1 MAMTAGRC
9 AEMISFETAYAIALP
24 NFTVSLE
31 GSNDPPRPVSRDER
45 TTLMKLCAEVMA
57 YSSVVG
63 GGVLIVG
70 NKGKGPMVG
79 QIAYIC
85 HTDHLRDKDLQVAMS
100 EVIAKALNDLFDAR
114 PTPSADVAALI
125 REAEDRVWER
135 AAVIAENVDYPW
147 EQGEHLSQMM
157 ASDATACAIAAAIRA
172 AKATP

>member
-1 MAMTAGRC
+1 MT
-9 AEMISFETAYAIALP
+9 T
-24 NFTVSLE
+24 
-31 GSNDPPRPVSRDER
+31 
-45 TTLMKLCAEVMA
+45 KLCAEVMA

-114 PTPSADVAALI
+114 PTPSAESASAA
-125 REAEDRVWER
+125 R
-135 AAVIAENVDYPW
+135 
-147 EQGEHLSQMM
+147 GE
-157 ASDATACAIAAAIRA
+157 
-172 AKATP
+172 TP

>member
-1 MAMTAGRC
+1 
-9 AEMISFETAYAIALP
+9 
-24 NFTVSLE
+24 
-31 GSNDPPRPVSRDER
+31 
-45 TTLMKLCAEVMA
+45 MKLCAEVMA

-114 PTPSADVAALI
+114 PTPSAESASAA
-125 REAEDRVWER
+125 R
-135 AAVIAENVDYPW
+135 
-147 EQGEHLSQMM
+147 GE
-157 ASDATACAIAAAIRA
+157 
-172 AKATP
+172 TP